1 MIWTQENIKTMK
13 TLHSQGL
20 SSSKIA
26 KQIGTT
32 KNAILGKMYRAKIKN
47 GYVPLYLRP
56 SLKPMKKNKRY
67 LMKIRSSY
75 FPKTGEKRKCNL
87 CPIIIEMRS
96 RFDRFCYKC
105 SREIS
110 KSCF

>member
-1 MIWTQENIKTMK
+1 MTTTLLHIEVIKTLK
-13 TLHSQGL
+13 LQGL
-20 SSSKIA
+20 SASKIA
-26 KQIGTT
+26 KKIGTT
-32 KNAILGKMYRAKIKN
+32 KNSVLGKMYRAKIKN
-47 GYVPLYLRP
+47 GYTPLYLRP

-110 KSCF
+110 KSCL

>member
-1 MIWTQENIKTMK
+1 MIWTQENIKTME

-32 KNAILGKMYRAKIKN
+32 KNAVLGKMYRAKIKN
-47 GYVPLYLRP
+47 GYVPLYLHP
-56 SLKPMKKNKRY
+56 NLKIKKYKRY
-67 LMKIRSSY
+67 QTKIRSSY

-87 CPIIIEMRS
+87 CPAIIEMRS
-96 RFDRFCYKC
+96 RFDRFCWKC
-105 SREIS
+105 KRAIS
-110 KSCF
+110 GSCF

>member
-1 MIWTQENIKTMK
+1 MIWTQENIKTME
-13 TLHSQGL
+13 TLHAQGL

-32 KNAILGKMYRAKIKN
+32 KNAVLGKMYRAKIKN

-67 LMKIRSSY
+67 VMKIRTSY

-87 CPIIIEMRS
+87 CPTIIEMRS
-96 RFDRFCYKC
+96 RCDRFCWKC
-105 SREIS
+105 SKEIS